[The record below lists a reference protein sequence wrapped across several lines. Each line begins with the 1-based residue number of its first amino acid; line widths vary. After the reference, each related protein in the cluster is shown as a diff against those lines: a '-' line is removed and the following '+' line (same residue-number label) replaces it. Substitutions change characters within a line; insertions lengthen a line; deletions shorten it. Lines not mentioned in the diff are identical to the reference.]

1 MKKTKEKNKGG
12 GLEAFG
18 DVFSKLGEVGANA
31 ITLALHDANT
41 DRDCFECLLDGA
53 STRHGV
59 LLEEFLQDR
68 KRGVT
73 QECYCVHSNKLKEPL
88 NRFPICCQPSTS

>member
-1 MKKTKEKNKGG
+1 MKTKKENKG

-18 DVFSKLGEVGANA
+18 DVFSKLGEVEANT
-31 ITLALHDANT
+31 ITLAFHYANT
-41 DRDCFECLLDGA
+41 DRDCLKRLLDGA

-68 KRGVT
+68 KKGVFT
-73 QECYCVHSNKLKEPL
+73 QECHCVHSSKVKEPL
-88 NRFPICCQPSTS
+88 NQFSLCRQPSTP